1 MQKRNRILPRCRI
14 YKPTICSGLGNKY
27 ITIYIAII
35 SIISFFRCFFTQI
48 QLGKMAFIIAQ
59 KPFLKGLLYIN
70 YTITGLVLLADG
82 RFHSIVNEK
91 KAKTDAQKRAIAK
104 WEDKFK
110 QRIIRLTPEKDAALV
125 KCTEENG
132 ESVNAMLN
140 RLVDKEIEKKLK

>member
-1 MQKRNRILPRCRI
+1 MVVFVIHFFQNFFHFDRSL
-14 YKPTICSGLGNKY
+14 KY
-27 ITIYIAII
+27 IP
-35 SIISFFRCFFTQI
+35 Q
-48 QLGKMAFIIAQ
+48 
-59 KPFLKGLLYIN
+59 
-70 YTITGLVLLADG
+70 LLADG

-132 ESVNAMLN
+132 KSVNAMLN